1 MVHSRAVCVMED
13 GFAELGVTTNFSFLH
28 GGSHPAEYVAA
39 ADELGLRAVGIADR
53 NSMAGVVRAHVE
65 AKKRGF
71 RLLVGTRLVLQDGF
85 EVIAYPQDRIA
96 YGRLTKLLTTG
107 NRRAPKGECHLHFS
121 DLSMLE
127 TGQFFIVMPPDD
139 LVMPPDDLEIGF
151 QEQLSRFRTL
161 FTKHVYLALTPSHR
175 GNDLARFEAL
185 ATIADRTKTLLVATN
200 DVVYHIPNRRPLQD
214 VLTCIREHVKID
226 EAGFRLQRNA
236 ERYLKPANEMLRLL
250 KGYEDVVA
258 RTLDFVQ
265 HCTFN
270 LDDLA
275 HNYPDEAM
283 GDGATPFE
291 SLETL
296 TWKGAD
302 KRFPEGVSDKIRSMI
317 RHELAVIADQNFA
330 PFFLT
335 VYDVVRYA
343 RSLDPPIL
351 CQGRGSSANS
361 VVCYCL
367 GITSVNPEE
376 IDLLFER
383 FVSAKRGEPPDID
396 VDFEHERREEV
407 IQYIYEKYKRDHA
420 GIAATVI
427 HYRTR
432 SAINDVGKVMGLSA
446 DVIQYISGMVWGW
459 SASPPSKEEIQKA
472 GLDPRDRR
480 LRQAM
485 ILIGQLIGFPRHLS
499 QHVGGFVITH
509 DPLDEIVPIANAAM
523 EDRTVIEWDKD
534 DLDALNMLKV
544 DVLALGMLTCIQKA
558 LDLLQH
564 HYGEHRTLATIPR
577 DDTPT
582 YDMVCRADTVG
593 VFQIESRAQMSM
605 LPRLR
610 PRTFYDLVIEIAIVR
625 PGPIQGGMVHPYLK
639 RRQNPDLIEYP
650 SKKLEGVLKKTLGV
664 PLFQEQAMKIAI
676 IGAGFQP
683 EQADALRRA
692 ITGFRHHGTIPEHKD
707 NFITGMLAN
716 GYDRDFAESCFKQIE
731 GFSDYG
737 FPESHSASFALLAY
751 ASSWLKCHYP
761 DVFAC
766 ALLNSQPMGFYSAS
780 SIVRDLREHD
790 GVIRPVDINHSY
802 WDHTLEPL
810 EKHQGETGCKGNR
823 FALRLGLR
831 QVSGF
836 REDVAERLVKQRG
849 DGFQNI
855 RNLHIRTQID
865 NRALQNL
872 AHADAFRSIDLDRRQ
887 ALWEIKGLAGLVG
900 KKSAQ
905 HDLPLFN
912 QGDGGILSVMPQEE
926 QVNLPALRAGEH
938 VVEDYSSLHLSLKA
952 HPVSFM
958 RLILAKRGVVPT
970 KALEDIP
977 NGRRVTVAGLVLVR
991 QRPGTAKGVIF
1002 TTLEDENGIAN
1013 IIIWPKVFQ
1022 KQRNIVMG
1030 SRMIAVEGHVQKEQ
1044 GVIHVVA
1051 RRLINLTDELM
1062 RTLEGEP
1069 EPSHPMSQPTNL
1081 WRHPRNTRVLP
1092 KGRNFH

>member
-1 MVHSRAVCVMED
+1 MVSD
-13 GFAELGVTTNFSFLH
+13 FAELGVTTNFSFLH

-39 ADELGLRAVGIADR
+39 ADELGLCAVGIADR

-65 AKKRGF
+65 ARKRGF
-71 RLLVGTRLVLQDGF
+71 RLLVGARLVLQDGF
-85 EVIAYPQDRIA
+85 EVITYPQDRMA

-107 NRRAPKGECHLHFS
+107 NRRAPKGECHLHFD
-121 DLSMLE
+121 DLAMLE
-127 TGQFFIVMPPDD
+127 DGQFFIVMPPDS
-139 LVMPPDDLEIGF
+139 LENDF
-151 QEQLSRFRTL
+151 EEQLSRFGKL
-161 FTKHVYLALTPSHR
+161 FCKHIYLALTPGHR

-185 ATIADRTKTLLVATN
+185 AELANRYKTPLVATN
-200 DVVYHIPNRRPLQD
+200 DALYHIANRRPLQD
-214 VLTCIREHVKID
+214 VLICIREHVTID

-236 ERYLKPANEMLRLL
+236 ERHLKPADEMLRLL
-250 KGYEDVVA
+250 KGYEDAVA

-296 TWKGAD
+296 TWKGAAE
-302 KRFPEGVSDKIRSMI
+302 RFPQGVSDKVRSMI
-317 RHELAVIADQNFA
+317 RHELAVIDEQDFA

-361 VVCYCL
+361 VVCFCL

-432 SAINDVGKVMGLSA
+432 SAINDVGKVMGLSP

-459 SASPPSKEEIQKA
+459 SASPPSKEDIRKA
-472 GLDPRDRR
+472 GLDPNDRR

-558 LDLLQH
+558 FELLQD
-564 HYGEHRTLATIPR
+564 HYGELRTLATIPR

-582 YDMVCRADTVG
+582 YDMICRADTVG

-625 PGPIQGGMVHPYLK
+625 PGPIQGGMVHPYLR
-639 RRQNPDLIEYP
+639 RRQGIDQVDYP
-650 SKKLEGVLKKTLGV
+650 SPELESVLRKTLGV

-676 IGAGFQP
+676 VAAGFSP
-683 EQADALRRA
+683 EKSDGLRRA
-692 ITGFRHHGTIPEHKD
+692 ITGFRHHGTIPQYRED
-707 NFITGMLAN
+707 FINGMLAN
-716 GYDRDFAESCFKQIE
+716 GYEQEFAESCFKQIE

-737 FPESHSASFALLAY
+737 FPESHSASLALLAY

-790 GVIRPVDINHSY
+790 GIIRPVDINHSH
-802 WDHTLEPL
+802 WDHILEPL
-810 EKHQGETGCKGNR
+810 ENHSGKTPCGGNK

-836 REDVAERLVKQRG
+836 REDVAERMVERRE
-849 DGFQNI
+849 DGFESI
-855 RNLHIRTQID
+855 RDLHMRTQMD

-900 KKSAQ
+900 KKSSQ
-905 HDLPLFN
+905 QSLPLFA
-912 QGDGGILSVMPQEE
+912 QKEGGILGVMPEE
-926 QVNLPALRAGEH
+926 ERVSLPELGAGEH

-958 RLILAKRGVVPT
+958 RSILTRRGMVPT
-970 KALEDIP
+970 KALNDIP

-1002 TTLEDENGIAN
+1002 TTLEDETGIAN
-1013 IIIWPKVFQ
+1013 LIIWPKVFQ
-1022 KQRNIVMG
+1022 KQRSIVMG

-1051 RRLINLTDELM
+1051 RRLINLTGELM
-1062 RTLEGEP
+1062 HTLEGEP
-1069 EPSHPMSQPTNL
+1069 EPVHPMSQPTNL